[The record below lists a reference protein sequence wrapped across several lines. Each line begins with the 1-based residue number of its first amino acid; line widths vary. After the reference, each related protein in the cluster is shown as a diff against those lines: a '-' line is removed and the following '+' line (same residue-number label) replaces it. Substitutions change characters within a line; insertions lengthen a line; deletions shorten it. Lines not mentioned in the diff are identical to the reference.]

1 MDSLNKILGWPL
13 FTIGGTQTVFGS
25 LLAAILIVVATLLIA
40 KLARKSVQRLAR
52 RSHVEDANDGRVCGI
67 VIQVIIWLIGIE
79 IALHILGIRLTTLF
93 ATTGFFAIA
102 AGFAAK
108 NIVENLMSG
117 AILRFERIIKPED
130 VVIVGGKSLVV
141 KRVGMRITKAR
152 TYDGVDVLIPN
163 SMIAQSM
170 VQNLTRDDRLFRIQ
184 IRVGVSFTS
193 DLILVRQTLEKTVNN
208 LEWRSRTQS
217 PTVYLSEFGDSSI
230 NYEIFV
236 WIDDLKDS
244 FKRKSD
250 LYEAVWRALTDAD
263 ITIAYPQLDL
273 HLDQNLVDAMASQ
286 K

>member
-1 MDSLNKILGWPL
+1 LDSLNKILGWPL

-40 KLARKSVQRLAR
+40 KLARNSVQRLAR

-130 VVIVGGKSLVV
+130 VVIVGGKSVVV

-184 IRVGVSFTS
+184 IRVGVSFAS

>member
-1 MDSLNKILGWPL
+1 LDSLNKILGWPL

-52 RSHVEDANDGRVCGI
+52 RSHVEDANDGRTCGI
-67 VIQVIIWLIGIE
+67 VVQVIIWLIGIE

-130 VVIVGGKSLVV
+130 VVIVGGKSVVV